1 MRQMLNQ
8 LKAAKEKYIFTP
20 EAWAERGLN
29 PSDEARQKEMQT
41 VVHEFIDLTTEHIE
55 ANGSVDEEGI
65 TDILYDIEEGIYDD
79 FDTEEREWVYD
90 IFLDIASDLGLDVHK
105 IMREKQADFLAE
117 NPMHILQMFEQMG
130 IKPDEPMYVEAKN
143 NSIALAKKMKKDN
156 EPIENI
162 VKNTGLSKAEIED
175 L

>member
-1 MRQMLNQ
+1 MIEILQ
-8 LKAAKEKYIFTP
+8 KAKNENYFKP

-29 PSDEARQKEMQT
+29 PSDDARQKEMQQ
-41 VVHEFIDLTTEHIE
+41 VVHEFIDLTMEHIE
-55 ANGSVDEEGI
+55 AHGSVDEDDI
-65 TDILYDIEEGIYDD
+65 TDVLYEIEEGIYDD
-79 FDTEEREWVYD
+79 FDTEEREWVLD
-90 IFLDIASDLGLDVHK
+90 IVLDIASDLGLDVHK
-105 IMREKQADFLAE
+105 IMREKQADFLAD

-143 NSIALAKKMKKDN
+143 NSLALAKKMKMDG

-162 VKNTGLSKAEIED
+162 MKNTGLSKVEIEN

>member
-1 MRQMLNQ
+1 MIEILQ
-8 LKAAKEKYIFTP
+8 KAKNKNYFKP

-29 PSDEARQKEMQT
+29 PSDEARQKEMQQ
-41 VVHEFIDLTTEHIE
+41 VVHEFIDLTVGQIE
-55 ANGSVDEEGI
+55 TNGSVDEDDI
-65 TDILYDIEEGIYDD
+65 TDILYEIEEGVYDD

-90 IFLDIASDLGLDVHK
+90 IFLDIASDLGLDEHK
-105 IMREKQADFLAE
+105 IMREKQADFLAD

-143 NSIALAKKMKKDN
+143 NSLALAKKMKKEH

-162 VKNTGLSKAEIED
+162 VKNTGLSKEEIED

>member
-1 MRQMLNQ
+1 MIEILQ
-8 LKAAKEKYIFTP
+8 KAKTENYFKP

-29 PSDEARQKEMQT
+29 HSDEARQKDMQT

-55 ANGSVDEEGI
+55 ANGSVDEDDI
-65 TDILYDIEEGIYDD
+65 TEILYEIEEGIYDD

-90 IFLDIASDLGLDVHK
+90 IFLDIASDLGLDEHK

-143 NSIALAKKMKKDN
+143 NSIELAKKMKTDN

>member
-1 MRQMLNQ
+1 VIEILQ
-8 LKAAKEKYIFTP
+8 KAKNEDYFKS

-55 ANGSVDEEGI
+55 ANGSVDEDDI
-65 TDILYDIEEGIYDD
+65 TEILYEIEEGVYDD

-90 IFLDIASDLGLDVHK
+90 IFLDIASDLGLDEHK

-143 NSIALAKKMKKDN
+143 NSLALAKKMKKEH

-162 VKNTGLSKAEIED
+162 VKNTGLSKEEIED